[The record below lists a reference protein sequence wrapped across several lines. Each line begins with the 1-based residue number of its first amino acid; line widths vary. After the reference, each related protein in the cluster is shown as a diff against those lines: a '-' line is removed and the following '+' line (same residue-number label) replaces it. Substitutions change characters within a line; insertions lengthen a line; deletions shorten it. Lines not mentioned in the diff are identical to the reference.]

1 MSKFTKRY
9 KEHILRYGMAFIQ
22 DIFAN
27 PTHGQDVDYMKL
39 KDAELH
45 TMMGY
50 DKKNRIFVIY
60 SADNDD
66 HEWFVFTRERPMHA
80 LEAAGQTEAPGYY
93 DVDHR
98 CIMKYED
105 VSEDVRAVCKHM
117 HKECEAD

>member
-1 MSKFTKRY
+1 MEWRLFKTYSRT
-9 KEHILRYGMAFIQ
+9 Q
-22 DIFAN
+22 
-27 PTHGQDVDYMKL
+27 
-39 KDAELH
+39 H
-45 TMMGY
+45 TVKM
-50 DKKNRIFVIY
+50 

-98 CIMKYED
+98 CIMKRED
-105 VSEDVRAVCKHM
+105 VAADVLAVCKHM